1 MVVLVVCY
9 LHRLV
14 RPLAVL
20 VVVEDAQPGG

>member
-9 LHRLV
+9 LHRLG
-14 RPLAVL
+14 RPLAAL